1 MENWYYMSSRKRRR
15 ILKRIRSACEVAIGV
30 CLFMMIGIVGSVD
43 IGDISLAQFFVYQAI
58 NMSVLLTATWIRAN
72 V

>member
-1 MENWYYMSSRKRRR
+1 
-15 ILKRIRSACEVAIGV
+15 
-30 CLFMMIGIVGSVD
+30 MMIGIVGSVD

-58 NMSVLLTATWIRAN
+58 NMSVLLASAWVRVN